1 MYMVRLLTII
11 LIVLS
16 TSLSATMATA
26 HGPASDAAVETGK
39 AAANIMEHAGCCEEG
54 SDRASICHGM
64 SALVP
69 ETPENELVPGRS
81 LSIGFAAPIVL
92 SGIEPDGPLD
102 PPRVL

>member
-1 MYMVRLLTII
+1 MSLIRLLTII

-16 TSLSATMATA
+16 TSLSATLATA
-26 HGPASDAAVETGK
+26 HAVASDAALDTGK
-39 AAANIMEHAGCCEEG
+39 VAANITEYAGCCDEG
-54 SDRASICHGM
+54 SERAPICHGM

-81 LSIGFAAPIVL
+81 LFIGFGSPIVP

-102 PPRVL
+102 PPRVM